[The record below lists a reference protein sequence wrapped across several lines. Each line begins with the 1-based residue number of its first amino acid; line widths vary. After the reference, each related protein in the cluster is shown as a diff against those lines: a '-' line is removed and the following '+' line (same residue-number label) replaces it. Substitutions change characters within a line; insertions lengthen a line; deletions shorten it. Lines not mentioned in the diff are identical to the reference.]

1 MSNSFIAIDPGR
13 EKTGIALLSSEGF
26 CKWHGIIASDELA
39 TSIADLMS
47 RHKVDFLVMGSGTSS
62 RQKKEL
68 LQTHFPDTKLYTIN
82 EYKTTEQARK
92 LYFQKNPPRGLKR
105 LIPIG
110 MQTPPG
116 PIDDYAAIIIGRKY
130 LAQQKSK

>member
-1 MSNSFIAIDPGR
+1 MNNFFVAIDPGR

-26 CKWHGIIASDELA
+26 IKWHGIIASD
-39 TSIADLMS
+39 DLVSTIKKLINEHEIM
-47 RHKVDFLVMGSGTSS
+47 FLVMGSGTSS

-68 LQTHFPDTKLYTIN
+68 LEAYFPDINLYIIN
-82 EYKTTEQARK
+82 EYKTTEEARK
-92 LYFQKNPPRGLKR
+92 LYFKKNPPRGLKR

-110 MQTPPG
+110 MQVPPQ

-130 LAQQKSK
+130 LAQQHN